1 LLLPPLLLLCRG
13 YVNFYSLY
21 IVWLCSAL
29 FCHLPSFQALGID
42 MKADVSLALSI
53 AASSL
58 LVLGVLHGLQLL
70 LIHFKM
76 LAPAPGA
83 MKRCKAPSCDQ

>member
-1 LLLPPLLLLCRG
+1 VLPRRG
-13 YVNFYSLY
+13 YLNFYSLY

-70 LIHFKM
+70 LIHVKL
-76 LAPAPGA
+76 LAPAPGTRMA
-83 MKRCKAPSCDQ
+83 CQATVIQGHS